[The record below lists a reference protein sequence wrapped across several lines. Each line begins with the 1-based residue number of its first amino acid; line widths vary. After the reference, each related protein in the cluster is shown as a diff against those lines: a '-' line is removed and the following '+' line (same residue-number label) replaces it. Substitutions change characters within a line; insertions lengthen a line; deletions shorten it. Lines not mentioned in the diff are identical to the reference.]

1 MKKHL
6 DFDKCQNF
14 YLDRTVT
21 CLEVVKSCLER
32 IEKKKNLNIFVE
44 VFEEESISR
53 AIQIDKKII
62 NKSAGKLAGMIV
74 AIKDNICYK
83 NHSVSA
89 ASKILKNF
97 QSTFSATV
105 IERLVKEDAIII
117 GRLNCD
123 EFAMGSTNENSS
135 FGPVKNP
142 LNNKLTPGGSS
153 GGCAAAVAANLCHV
167 ALGSDTGG
175 SIRQPASF
183 CGVMGLKPTYGMV
196 SRHGLIAYASS
207 FDQIGP
213 ISKSAHEID
222 IVMKII
228 SGRDDYDTTCVFD
241 KKDYETPSLDLSKM
255 KIAIIKEASFHN
267 LLHPD
272 VKKSFSKLIESI
284 SSDGHKIS
292 QISMPIL
299 NYLVPAYYILT
310 TAEASSN
317 LSRYDGIKYGET
329 QRKDINHWET
339 VIKKTRSL
347 GFGKEV
353 KRRILL
359 GTFVLSEGY
368 YDNYY
373 SKAQKIRRI
382 VQEKT
387 EEILNEFDF
396 ILLPTSPT
404 IPFNLNQKHKDPTVL
419 YLQDV
424 FTVQSNLSGHPS
436 LSVPIFQ
443 FRKDGPIGAQLI
455 GKKLSDQTLLK
466 YGDFILKNYV

>member
-6 DFDKCQNF
+6 DFKTCQKKIF
-14 YLDRTVT
+14 DRSVT
-21 CLEVVKSCLER
+21 CLEVVESYLER
-32 IEKKKNLNIFVE
+32 IEKKKNLNIFIE
-44 VFEEESISR
+44 VFEEESISI
-53 AIQIDKKII
+53 AKQIDKKII
-62 NKSAGKLAGMIV
+62 NKSAGKLAGMVV

-97 QSTFSATV
+97 KSTFSATV
-105 IERLVKEDAIII
+105 IERLIEEDAIII

-142 LNNKLTPGGSS
+142 LNNSLTPGGSS

-183 CGVMGLKPTYGMV
+183 CGVVGLKPTYGMV

-213 ISKSAHEID
+213 ISKSVEEID

-228 SGRDDYDTTCVFD
+228 SGSDDYDTTCIFE
-241 KKDYETPSLDLSKM
+241 KNDYETTSPDFSKM
-255 KIAIIKEASFHN
+255 KIAIIKEAAFHN
-267 LLHPD
+267 LLHED
-272 VKKSFSKLIESI
+272 VKKSFSKLIKSL
-284 SSDGHKIS
+284 SSEGHEIS
-292 QISMPIL
+292 QISIPIL
-299 NYLVPAYYILT
+299 NYLVPSYYILT

-317 LSRYDGIKYGET
+317 LSRYDGIKYGES
-329 QRKDINHWET
+329 QRQEIKDWET

-368 YDNYY
+368 YDDYY

-382 VQEKT
+382 VKDKT
-387 EEILNEFDF
+387 DEILNEFDF

-404 IPFNLNQKHKDPTVL
+404 TPFALNQEHKDPTVL

-443 FRKDGPIGAQLI
+443 YKKDGPVGAQLI
-455 GKKLSDQTLLK
+455 GKKLSDKTLLK
-466 YGDFILKNYV
+466 YGDFILKNHV